1 MWSRGRGVIIAGDM
15 SLSVEPTPAVPP
27 PSAAGAGPDVGVP
40 RPAPEPVVSGV
51 ASALSVRFGL
61 SVALVRAAFATLAA
75 AGGFGLVAYVA
86 LSVLWRHRSTRS
98 VPPAASR
105 DLGLGLVVTGLV
117 WELSHWWPGVRLE
130 LVVPVGLVTAGVG
143 MGWRGS
149 DDAVRGDRRGRGVLS
164 RVLGGL
170 VLCIGGLAVFFGQQV
185 DVATL
190 RDTGLALGVAF
201 AGAGLVL
208 GPSAVRLVRSFSV
221 ERDERIRA
229 QERARVAAHL
239 HDSVLQT
246 LTLIQKRAED
256 PVATATLAR
265 HQERSLRRWL
275 YGGGAAGD
283 DGEVEPGGD
292 GWRRAAERMV
302 GEVEDQYSV
311 AVELVMVGDG
321 EVDDARTPAVAA
333 LLAAAREALVNAA
346 KFSGVPH
353 LSMYCELADGRFE
366 VFVRDRGKGF
376 DPATIPDD
384 RRGIRDSIVGRV
396 RGVGGTA
403 NLRSEPGAGTEVLLS
418 LPVRSGRG

>member
-1 MWSRGRGVIIAGDM
+1 MWSRGCGVIMAGDM
-15 SLSVEPTPAVPP
+15 ALSLEPTTPARRD
-27 PSAAGAGPDVGVP
+27 AAPGVQPGPDVV

-86 LSVLWRHRSTRS
+86 LSVLWRRRSGHA
-98 VPPAASR
+98 VAPAASR
-105 DLGLGLVVTGLV
+105 DAGLGLVVAGLV
-117 WELSHWWPGVRLE
+117 WELSNWWPGVRLE

-149 DDAVRGDRRGRGVLS
+149 DDAVRGDRRGSGVLG

-185 DVATL
+185 DVGTL

-246 LTLIQKRAED
+246 LTLIQKRADD
-256 PVATATLAR
+256 PAATATLAR

-283 DGEVEPGGD
+283 DGEVEPGGE

-333 LLAAAREALVNAA
+333 VLAAAREALVNAA

-376 DPATIPDD
+376 DPATIPAD

-403 NLRSEPGAGTEVLLS
+403 RLRSEPGAGTEVHLS
-418 LPVRSGRG
+418 LPARPGRG